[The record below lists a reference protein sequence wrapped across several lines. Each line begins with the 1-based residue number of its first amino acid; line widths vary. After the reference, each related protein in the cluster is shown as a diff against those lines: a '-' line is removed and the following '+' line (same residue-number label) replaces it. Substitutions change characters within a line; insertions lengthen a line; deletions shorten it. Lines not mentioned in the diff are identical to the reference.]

1 MSKSKKNPFKHRV
14 QSVTGKVPIMQYC
27 AQHFPILGSKTAV
40 KKAILKEQ
48 VFLNDSLATIMDFVR
63 NGDFIQLKKMDNKPI
78 VKSKF
83 DLEMPIIF
91 EDNHLIIVDKP
102 GGIAV
107 NGNRNKTV
115 ENAVIG
121 LAKKSSESDALPAP
135 TAVHRLDVPTKGL
148 VMLAKTKTALIRL
161 NRAFQKGEIGKV
173 YFAIV
178 HGQTPEKGRIETPID
193 GKESTTDFD
202 RIKTAKGHGN
212 GQLSLVKLKPITGRT
227 HQLRIHLQSIGHL
240 VLGDKQYA
248 GRQRTLLKKGL
259 FLCACH
265 LRFEHPITR
274 ETMQVRIS
282 IPKRFER
289 MVGMGKKKGRR

>member
-1 MSKSKKNPFKHRV
+1 MSKSKKSPFKHRV
-14 QSVTGKVPIMQYC
+14 QTVTGKVPIMQYC

-48 VFLNDSLATIMDFVR
+48 IFLNDALATIMDFVR
-63 NGDFIQLKKMDNKPI
+63 NGDFIQLQNMDNKPV

-83 DLEMPIIF
+83 DLEMPIVF
-91 EDNHLIIVDKP
+91 EDDHLIIVDKP

-121 LAKKSSESDALPAP
+121 LAKKSKEPDALSAP

-161 NRAFQKGEIGKV
+161 NKAFQNGEVSKV

-178 HGQTPEKGRIETPID
+178 HGETPEKGSIETPID
-193 GKESTTDFD
+193 GKECKTDFD
-202 RIKTAKGHGN
+202 RIKTTSARGSGN
-212 GQLSLVKLKPITGRT
+212 LSLVKLKPVTGRT
-227 HQLRIHLQSIGHL
+227 HQLRIHMESIGHL

-248 GRQRTLLKKGL
+248 GQRRTLLKKGL
-259 FLCACH
+259 FLCACN
-265 LRFEHPITR
+265 LRFEHPVTH
-274 ETMQVRIS
+274 ETMQVRIP

-289 MVGMGKKKGRR
+289 LVEIGKKKRR

>member
-14 QSVTGKVPIMQYC
+14 QSVTGQVPIMQYC

-48 VFLNDSLATIMDFVR
+48 IFLNDALATITDFVR
-63 NGDFIQLKKMDNKPI
+63 NGDFIQLKKMDNKPV

-83 DLEMPIIF
+83 DLEMPVVF
-91 EDNHLIIVDKP
+91 EDDHLIIVDKP

-115 ENAVIG
+115 ENAVIN
-121 LAKKSSESDALPAP
+121 LAKKSQESDALPAP

-161 NRAFQKGEIGKV
+161 NRAFQKGEVNKV

-178 HGQTPEKGRIETPID
+178 HGETPEQGSIDTPID
-193 GKESTTDFD
+193 GKDCRTEFT
-202 RIKTAKGHGN
+202 RIKTAKSRGN
-212 GQLSLVKLKPITGRT
+212 GSLSLVKLKPITGRT
-227 HQLRIHLQSIGHL
+227 HQLRIHMESIGHL

-248 GRQRTLLKKGL
+248 GRRRTLLKKGL
-259 FLCACH
+259 FLCACN
-265 LRFEHPITR
+265 LRFEHPVTR
-274 ETMQVRIS
+274 ETMQVRIP

-289 MVGMGKKKGRR
+289 LVGKKRR

>member
-1 MSKSKKNPFKHRV
+1 MSKRKKNPFKHRV
-14 QSVTGKVPIMQYC
+14 QGLTGQAPIMQYC
-27 AQHFPILGSKTAV
+27 AQYFPILGSKTAA
-40 KKAILKEQ
+40 KKAILKAQ
-48 VFLNDSLATIMDFVR
+48 VLVNDTVAEVTGFVR
-63 NGDFIQLKKMDNKPI
+63 NGDFIQLQKMDNKAV

-91 EDNHLIIVDKP
+91 EDEYLIIVDKP

-121 LAKKSSESDALPAP
+121 LAKKSTEPDALPAP

-148 VMLAKTKTALIRL
+148 VILAKTKTALIRL
-161 NRAFQKGEIGKV
+161 NKAFQKGQVSKV

-178 HGQTPEKGRIETPID
+178 HGQTPEKGSVDMPID
-193 GKESTTDFD
+193 GKQSQTEFTQ
-202 RIKTAKGHGN
+202 IKTTRSRGS

-227 HQLRIHLQSIGHL
+227 HQLRIHMQSIGHL

-248 GRQRTLLKKGL
+248 GKQRTLLKKGL
-259 FLCACH
+259 FLCACQ

-274 ETMQVRIS
+274 ETLQIRIPM
-282 IPKRFER
+282 PKRFER
-289 MVGMGKKKGRR
+289 MVGIGKKRR

>member
-14 QSVTGKVPIMQYC
+14 QSVKGQVPIMQYC

-63 NGDFIQLKKMDNKPI
+63 NGDFIQLKKIDNKPV

-83 DLEMPIIF
+83 DLEMPIVF
-91 EDNHLIIVDKP
+91 EDDHLIIVDKP

-115 ENAVIG
+115 ENAVIN
-121 LAKKSSESDALPAP
+121 LAQKSKEPDALPAP

-193 GKESTTDFD
+193 GKESTTEYD
-202 RIKTAKGHGN
+202 RIKTAKGRGN

-259 FLCACH
+259 FLCACN

-274 ETMQVRIS
+274 ETMQVRIP

-289 MVGMGKKKGRR
+289 LVGMGKKTRR